1 MFSEGGIVMVLG
13 ILLGL
18 GVIGGSVYY
27 INKMFANNTQEI
39 LVRFILLIFTSLVAL
54 FIVDKV
60 IAWQVKLLS
69 EEQNGQLF
77 DLIKTLVLM
86 IFSYYFGTKEGVETN
101 DEVTSDLKVFVKSLK
116 YCVLYPYI
124 GKGFEED
131 TCGVKAFDEVYCNP
145 RIQGL
150 GLLSK

>member
-1 MFSEGGIVMVLG
+1 MFSEGGVLIMVCG

-18 GVIGGSVYY
+18 FVIGGAVYY
-27 INKMFANNTQEI
+27 VNKMFATHTQEI
-39 LVRFILLIFTSLVAL
+39 LVRFILLVFTSLVAL

-69 EEQNGQLF
+69 DEQNGQLF

-101 DEVTSDLKVFVKSLK
+101 
-116 YCVLYPYI
+116 
-124 GKGFEED
+124 GKQNKED
-131 TCGVKAFDEVYCNP
+131 K
-145 RIQGL
+145 
-150 GLLSK
+150 